1 MPTCFVIQP
10 FDSGKY
16 DKRFHDIY
24 KPALEQ
30 AGLVPY
36 RVDQD
41 PTVEVHIDAIENGI
55 RDATICLADITTD
68 NPNVWYELGF
78 AFASGRSVI
87 MVCSDERPDGR
98 FPFDIQHR
106 TVIKYSADS
115 PSDFEK
121 LRNDITKRAK
131 ALVRKDETRQFI
143 ESEQLAPREGLSQ
156 VEIQVL
162 AIAAGNNAIPGDW
175 ISVHS
180 LKSDAERSGLT
191 DVGFGVGIRRLE
203 KKGLIEL
210 EWSEDNYG
218 NSFQT
223 AALSDNG
230 WDWISSNDS
239 LFDLIKRESNS
250 ENFDDEHPF

>member
-16 DKRFHDIY
+16 DKRFRDIY

-30 AGLVPY
+30 AGLEPY

-41 PTVEVHIDAIENGI
+41 PTVEVQIDAIENGI
-55 RDATICLADITTD
+55 RIATICLADITTD

-87 MVCSDERPDGR
+87 IVCSDERVNDG

-106 TVIKYSADS
+106 TVIIYSADS
-115 PSDFEK
+115 PSDFKK
-121 LRNDITKRAK
+121 LKNDITERAK

-162 AIAAGNNAIPGDW
+162 AITAANNAIPGEW

-191 DVGFGVGIRRLE
+191 EVGFGVAIRRLE
-203 KKGLIEL
+203 NKGLIEL
-210 EWSEDNYG
+210 EWENDHG
-218 NSFQT
+218 DSFRT
-223 AALSDNG
+223 AALSEKG

-239 LFDLIKRESNS
+239 LFDLIKRESNP
-250 ENFDDEHPF
+250 ENFDEEIPF

>member
-10 FDSGKY
+10 FDSGKF
-16 DKRFHDIY
+16 DKRFEDIY

-30 AGLVPY
+30 AGIEPY

-41 PTVEVHIDAIENGI
+41 PTVEVPIDTIEDRI

-87 MVCSDERPDGR
+87 MVCSDERVDGR

-106 TVIKYSADS
+106 TVIKYSSDS
-115 PSDFEK
+115 SSDFEK
-121 LRNDITKRAK
+121 LRNDITVRAK
-131 ALVRKDETRQFI
+131 ALVRKGETMKFI
-143 ESEQLAPREGLSQ
+143 ESEKLASREGLSQ
-156 VEIQVL
+156 VEILVL
-162 AIAAGNNAIPGDW
+162 AIAAGNNAIPGEW

-191 DVGFGVGIRRLE
+191 EVGFGVAIRRLE
-203 KKGLIEL
+203 NKGLIEL
-210 EWSEDNYG
+210 EWENDYG
-218 NSFQT
+218 DSFRT

-250 ENFDDEHPF
+250 ENFDDEPPF

>member
-1 MPTCFVIQP
+1 MSTCFVIQP

-16 DKRFHDIY
+16 DKRFNDIY

-30 AGLVPY
+30 VGIEPY

-41 PTVEVHIDAIENGI
+41 PAVEVQIDAIENGI
-55 RDATICLADITTD
+55 RDATICLADITTN

-87 MVCSDERPDGR
+87 MVCSDERPDGG

-156 VEIQVL
+156 VEILVL
-162 AIAAGNNAIPGDW
+162 AIAAGIIAIPGDW
-175 ISVHS
+175 INVHS
-180 LKSDAERSGLT
+180 LKIDAERSGLT
-191 DVGFGVGIRRLE
+191 KVGFGVALWRLE

-210 EWSEDNYG
+210 EWSKENFGD
-218 NSFQT
+218 SFRT

-230 WDWISSNDS
+230 WDWINRNES
-239 LFDLIKRESNS
+239 LFDLIKRESNP
-250 ENFDDEHPF
+250 ENFDEEIPF

>member
-10 FDSGKY
+10 FDFDKY
-16 DKRFHDIY
+16 DKRFEDIF

-30 AGLVPY
+30 AGFEAY

-41 PTVEVHIDAIENGI
+41 PSVEVPINSIEDRI
-55 RDATICLADITTD
+55 RDATICLADITTN

-87 MVCSDERPDGR
+87 MVCSDERPEGG

-121 LRNDITKRAK
+121 LKNDITERAK
-131 ALVRKDETRQFI
+131 ALVQKGETIKFI
-143 ESEQLAPREGLSQ
+143 ESEKLTPREGLSQ
-156 VEIQVL
+156 IEMQVL
-162 AIAAGNNAIPGDW
+162 AIAAANNSIPGDTTY
-175 ISVHS
+175 VHS
-180 LKSDAERSGLT
+180 LKRDLESSGLT

-210 EWSEDNYG
+210 EWYEDYRG

-223 AALSDNG
+223 VALSEKG

-239 LFDLIKRESNS
+239 LFDLIKREQSRK
-250 ENFDDEHPF
+250 FR